1 MLHDPAQVRD
11 AYERAA
17 EDFLD
22 VVRSVPDDGW
32 GRPALGGWNVRELAA
47 HTLRAF
53 TTVEAYLGA
62 EPTVDR
68 PLADA
73 AEYYRTVLADPGI
86 HAGVLTRGRDAA
98 RDLTDPVGMSET
110 VVQRVLG
117 LVAGAADDDVVQ
129 TFVGQITLAEYL
141 ATRVVEVAVHTL
153 DLQRALGQRPR
164 LHPDTSDVVLQVL
177 TELGPAEPMIL
188 ALTGR
193 APLPDG
199 FNVLG

>member
-22 VVRSVPDDGW
+22 AVRSVPEEGW
-32 GRPALGGWNVRELAA
+32 GRPALGAWTVRELAA

-53 TTVEAYLGA
+53 TTVELYLGA
-62 EPTVDR
+62 DPSVDR

-73 AEYYRTVLADPGI
+73 AEYYRAALADPDV
-86 HAGVLTRGRDAA
+86 HAGVLARGRQAG
-98 RDLTDPVGMSET
+98 RDLTDPAGMSET
-110 VVQRVLG
+110 VVRRVLG
-117 LVAGAADDDVVQ
+117 LVAGAADDDVMQ
-129 TFVGQITLAEYL
+129 TFAGQITLAEYL

-153 DLQRALGQRPR
+153 DLQRAIGQRVH
-164 LHPDTSDVVLQVL
+164 LHPDTSEVVLQVL

-199 FNVLG
+199 FNALG

>member
-1 MLHDPAQVRD
+1 VLHDPAQVRD
-11 AYERAA
+11 AYERGA

-22 VVRSVPDDGW
+22 AVRSVPDEGW
-32 GRPALGGWNVRELAA
+32 GRPALGAWTVRELVA

-62 EPTVDR
+62 EPSVDR

-73 AEYYRTVLADPGI
+73 AEYYRVVLADPSI
-86 HAGVLTRGRDAA
+86 HSAVLARGRDAG

-129 TFVGQITLAEYL
+129 TFAGQITLAEYL

-153 DLQRALGQRPR
+153 DLQRALGQRPH
-164 LHPDTSDVVLQVL
+164 LHPDTSEVVLQLL

-199 FNVLG
+199 FNALG

>member
-11 AYERAA
+11 AYERGA

-22 VVRSVPDDGW
+22 AVRSVPDDGW
-32 GRPALGGWNVRELAA
+32 GRPALGAWTVRELVA

-62 EPTVDR
+62 EPSVDR

-73 AEYYRTVLADPGI
+73 AEYYRVVLADPGI
-86 HAGVLTRGRDAA
+86 HSAVLARGRDAG

-129 TFVGQITLAEYL
+129 TFAGQITLAEYL

-153 DLQRALGQRPR
+153 DLQRALGQRPH
-164 LHPDTSDVVLQVL
+164 LHPDTSEVVLQLL

-199 FNVLG
+199 FNALG